1 MGAWRAAAVASQFG
15 FAVIGALVTG
25 VLVGQFIDRRLGTAP
40 AFFLLGLLGGLLT
53 SVYLI
58 YVIYRVQVQPSRGP
72 SGGGPPARPAAPD
85 AEVAEVA
92 ERDAQDGRRRT
103 ETDSE

>member
-15 FAVIGALVTG
+15 FAVIGALVAG
-25 VLVGQFIDRRLGTAP
+25 VLVGQFIDRQLGTAP

-58 YVIYRVQVQPSRGP
+58 YVIYKVQVQPAGRADRR
-72 SGGGPPARPAAPD
+72 ARPQRRPGRPD
-85 AEVAEVA
+85 P
-92 ERDAQDGRRRT
+92 R

>member
-15 FAVIGALVTG
+15 FAVIGALVAG

-40 AFFLLGLLGGLLT
+40 AFFLLGLLGGLIT

-58 YVIYRVQVQPSRGP
+58 YVIYRVQVQPSRP
-72 SGGGPPARPAAPD
+72 APPAGGASG
-85 AEVAEVA
+85 
-92 ERDAQDGRRRT
+92 DGRPDRRT
-103 ETDSE
+103 GSDSE

>member
-15 FAVIGALVTG
+15 FAVIGALVAG

-40 AFFLLGLLGGLLT
+40 AFFLLGLLGGLIT

-58 YVIYRVQVQPSRGP
+58 YVIYRVQVQPSRG
-72 SGGGPPARPAAPD
+72 GRPARPASPGGGASG
-85 AEVAEVA
+85 
-92 ERDAQDGRRRT
+92 DGRPDRRT
-103 ETDSE
+103 GSDSE

>member
-15 FAVIGALVTG
+15 FAVIGALVAG

-58 YVIYRVQVQPSRGP
+58 YVIYRVQVQPSRG
-72 SGGGPPARPAAPD
+72 GRPARPAAP
-85 AEVAEVA
+85 AGAA

-103 ETDSE
+103 GTDSE

>member
-1 MGAWRAAAVASQFG
+1 MGAWQAAAVASQFG
-15 FAVIGALVTG
+15 FAVIGALVAG

-58 YVIYRVQVQPSRGP
+58 YVIYRVQVQPSRG
-72 SGGGPPARPAAPD
+72 GRPARPAAPPGG
-85 AEVAEVA
+85 AV

>member
-40 AFFLLGLLGGLLT
+40 AFFLLGLLGGLIT

-58 YVIYRVQVQPSRGP
+58 YVIYRVQVQPSRP
-72 SGGGPPARPAAPD
+72 APPAGGASG
-85 AEVAEVA
+85 
-92 ERDAQDGRRRT
+92 DGRPDRRT
-103 ETDSE
+103 GSDSE

>member
-15 FAVIGALVTG
+15 FAVIGALVAG
-25 VLVGQFIDRRLGTAP
+25 VLGGQFIDRQLGTAP

-58 YVIYRVQVQPSRGP
+58 YVIYKVQVQPARG
-72 SGGGPPARPAAPD
+72 GRPARPAAPAGAAD
-85 AEVAEVA
+85 
-92 ERDAQDGRRRT
+92 RDGRRRT
-103 ETDSE
+103 GTDSE

>member
-15 FAVIGALVTG
+15 FAVIGALVAG

-58 YVIYRVQVQPSRGP
+58 YVIYRVQVQPPRGGRP
-72 SGGGPPARPAAPD
+72 ARGAAPPAGA
-85 AEVAEVA
+85 V